1 MNGVPLSVRVNRLFS
16 LAHDLDGPEPGEDTV
31 AAGVSRILGRPVE
44 PSEIES
50 LRRNDHHAPEPDV
63 LRAVAQHFHAP
74 EQYLAADGY
83 HDYDTLVRFKI
94 AVREAGV
101 RHLSMRSLDASA
113 EPTTAEMESLIP
125 LLENLRRSRGPL
137 PVAAPDRRQT

>member
-16 LAHDLDGPEPGEDTV
+16 LAHDLDGPEPGEDAV
-31 AAGVSRILGRPVE
+31 AAGVSRILGRPVA

-50 LRRNDHHAPEPDV
+50 LRTNDHEPPEPDV

-101 RHLSMRSLDASA
+101 RHLSMRSLDADA

-125 LLENLRRSRGPL
+125 LLENLRQSHGPL
-137 PVAAPDRRQT
+137 PLASPDPGQT

>member
-16 LAHDLDGPEPGEDTV
+16 LAHELDSPEPGEDAV
-31 AAGVSRILGRPVE
+31 AAGVSRILGRPVA

-50 LRRNDHHAPEPDV
+50 LRTNDHEPPEPDV

-101 RHLSMRSLDASA
+101 RHLSMRSLDADA

-125 LLENLRRSRGPL
+125 LLENLRRSHGPL
-137 PVAAPDRRQT
+137 PFAPPDPRQT

>member
-1 MNGVPLSVRVNRLFS
+1 MTGVPLSVRVNRLFS
-16 LAHDLDGPEPGEDTV
+16 LAHELDGPEPGEDAV
-31 AAGVSRILGRPVE
+31 AAGVSRILGRPVA

-50 LRRNDHHAPEPDV
+50 LRTNDHEPPEPDV

-101 RHLSMRSLDASA
+101 RHLSMRSLDADA

-125 LLENLRRSRGPL
+125 LLENLRQSHGPL
-137 PVAAPDRRQT
+137 PLASPDPGQT

>member
-31 AAGVSRILGRPVE
+31 AAGVSRILGRPVA

-50 LRRNDHHAPEPDV
+50 LRTNDHEPPEPDV

-94 AVREAGV
+94 AVRDAGV
-101 RHLSMRSLDASA
+101 HHLSMRSLDANA

-125 LLENLRRSRGPL
+125 LLENLRRSHGPL
-137 PVAAPDRRQT
+137 PVASPDRRQT